1 MTTRRTRR
9 KSTAKLCPT
18 GLSSTPNHS
27 PWRCMPAR
35 SNIQAEPPRNV
46 ANLTGAPTGLDRAAP
61 PTSKLSRSRAIA
73 KSSTVKENSGARFKR
88 P

>member
-1 MTTRRTRR
+1 
-9 KSTAKLCPT
+9 
-18 GLSSTPNHS
+18 
-27 PWRCMPAR
+27 MPDR

-46 ANLTGAPTGLDRAAP
+46 TNLTSAPTAFDRAAP
-61 PTSKLSRSRAIA
+61 PTGQPSRSRAIA